1 MQRLGV
7 PVEAADIEVVVRAAL
22 EAPHRY
28 ISIMTITPL
37 AIFLYAPQC
46 AAELS
51 RWRVVRDLVFPHGKP
66 VPGLSSQ
73 TLLQALQVIA
83 DAQQYATAIDV
94 FGGLQQDTLST
105 TKKDPLDLA
114 LLLRPLGASVRTGLF
129 V

>member
-28 ISIMTITPL
+28 VYIMIIATSAT
-37 AIFLYAPQC
+37 FFYALQC
-46 AAELS
+46 AEFS

-66 VPGLSSQ
+66 VSGLSSQ
-73 TLLQALQVIA
+73 TLLHALQVIA
-83 DAQQYATAIDV
+83 DAQQYATAMDV
-94 FGGLQQDTLST
+94 FGGLRQDTLSAT
-105 TKKDPLDLA
+105 MKDPLDLA
-114 LLLRPLGASVRTGLF
+114 LLLKPLGASVRTDLF